1 MSLYASCRC
10 GIPQGSESQFAHR
23 SDCPHFGLG
32 QGLMSTAAKFSG
44 PVCRGSW
51 SLGTACGKCER
62 CKATCPT
69 DTQAPDVVV
78 MEADIVATADLF
90 EAMHD
95 KAAAWAVRSVGLCG
109 TVHHA
114 TAEFLARHR
123 LSTQS
128 AMQARIE
135 KLEAAVNDNQAT
147 LLAIKADCAARI
159 EWEEDQMASHIV
171 DICQQTM
178 LSNRAALSSAIG
190 QPEAEFS
197 GWVEVV
203 EDGE

>member
-1 MSLYASCRC
+1 MSGQYRKKPVVVEAY
-10 GIPQGSESQFAHR
+10 QFDNR
-23 SDCPHFGLG
+23 
-32 QGLMSTAAKFSG
+32 MSTAAKFSG

-135 KLEAAVNDNQAT
+135 KMEAALRVGEKFLNACNSAWAASEPSHRVKAMLNLADEFRAT
-147 LLAIKADCAARI
+147 L
-159 EWEEDQMASHIV
+159 
-171 DICQQTM
+171 
-178 LSNRAALSSAIG
+178 SNIG
-190 QPEAEFS
+190 GS
-197 GWVEVV
+197 N
-203 EDGE
+203 DG

>member
-1 MSLYASCRC
+1 M
-10 GIPQGSESQFAHR
+10 
-23 SDCPHFGLG
+23 
-32 QGLMSTAAKFSG
+32 
-44 PVCRGSW
+44 
-51 SLGTACGKCER
+51 
-62 CKATCPT
+62 T

-78 MEADIVATADLF
+78 TEADIVATADLF

-135 KLEAAVNDNQAT
+135 ELEAALTRAESDFHLIALDSTISYQLQGDAKRARDNCRAT
-147 LLAIKADCAARI
+147 L
-159 EWEEDQMASHIV
+159 
-171 DICQQTM
+171 
-178 LSNRAALSSAIG
+178 SNIG
-190 QPEAEFS
+190 GS
-197 GWVEVV
+197 N
-203 EDGE
+203 DG